1 MRCWITIGTVVVAFA
16 LALAAAGCKQQK
28 KEPAAKPPDAAPTA
42 NSPSPKTPVP
52 APEQTSTPQIT
63 PVAPDPPPAP
73 TMPQV
78 LLTEALADT
87 CRVKVGDA
95 LPRGTLAEQNGRVV
109 EVYST
114 LGPRLTVFYFWKGDS
129 LSALQG
135 LEQIDKNVAG
145 PHARRGVAVVA
156 VNEGDPPRD
165 VAEKLKSVGTRLP
178 SLLDPGRTYFT
189 ELATTGLPRVYL
201 VDSQG
206 KILWFDTEYSRG
218 TERTLLQAI
227 DYVLAQP

>member
-1 MRCWITIGTVVVAFA
+1 MRCWITIGTVAVAFV
-16 LALAAAGCKQQK
+16 LALGAAGCKQQK
-28 KEPAAKPPDAAPTA
+28 KEPAAKEPGAATTADAPA
-42 NSPSPKTPVP
+42 PKTPVP
-52 APEQTSTPQIT
+52 APEQASPPEIT
-63 PVAPDPPPAP
+63 PVAPEPPPAP

-78 LLTEALADT
+78 VLTEALAAT

-95 LPRGTLAEQNGRVV
+95 LPQGTLAEQNGRVV

-114 LGPRLTVFYFWKGDS
+114 LGARLTVFYFWKGDS

-145 PHARRGVAVVA
+145 PHAGRGVAVVA
-156 VNEGDPPRD
+156 VNEGDPPRE
-165 VAEKLKSVGTRLP
+165 VADKLKSVGTRLP
-178 SLLDPGRTYFT
+178 SLLDPGGTYFAK
-189 ELATTGLPRVYL
+189 LATEGLPRAYL